1 MPTDRQ
7 NSKRPDDS
15 RIESGVPQGR
25 PLIVVAD
32 GLAARQW
39 ELHLAAPQIAA
50 GSTAWATPDIVP
62 YASWL
67 EGLWLAG
74 TESHSAPLTPGQS
87 RALWRR
93 VIAES
98 SEAGELIGQAGVA
111 DWAAAAWDLLHRWRI
126 DPGAERAGAGQLDY
140 RAFLSWCRAYRER
153 LDAHGWID
161 RAELEKR
168 LTAEPPRGAPPA
180 IMTDLA
186 ESHPAR
192 DALLKSL
199 ETAGTAIR
207 HETAPAVGGR
217 QRAARLADAVDE
229 LRAGLVFARGVV
241 AATRTAR
248 VAVVVAG
255 LGERQSEVARL
266 IGTTFGE
273 AGDVPV
279 WNGGQPLGYDAAIG
293 AAFNALTLLSART
306 PYAAFGRWL
315 CSRSFNAP
323 PGELAARAQL
333 DARLRTELRA
343 QLTFATAY
351 RHCGL
356 ATALEQRAPVSA
368 ALLRSAF
375 GAVAAPPRATP
386 SRWAHLWT
394 RYLIELG
401 WRAPPA
407 GVRLL
412 GWQAS
417 LDELARLTSVLGE
430 LSIDAALFE
439 LERILSSPAPAPLP
453 VRGVHVLGRIEQVG
467 PGYSAVWATGF
478 TDAYWPEAPMGN
490 PLLPR
495 ALQRAHA
502 MPRATPQDARDRSAR
517 SLERLARR
525 VPQLIVSWPARVYDY
540 ETEPSPAVRDW
551 PLATDEIGAVVVLA
565 PSPRLRVS
573 VTDAAPPFRTTELP
587 GGSGMLNRQARYPL
601 LAFCQHR
608 LRARVLEPLG
618 FGLSNR
624 LRGIV
629 VHRALEGLL
638 QSLPT
643 RAELAAT
650 SPDQLARA
658 AERTLGSV
666 FASAQRPLRAL
677 FELELEQLRAVLA
690 AWLDS
695 ERARAP
701 FTVLAVEQKGV
712 VRLGRWTV
720 SVRVDRL
727 DRLDDG
733 TVAIVDYKTGD
744 RATSA
749 DWFGPRLRD
758 AQVPLYA
765 IQTSEPLGATVVVRV
780 RPAGTSYSGVWPD
793 AAFAGRATRLAADWP
808 AQLREWRAQLE
819 RLAEEFAAGDVR
831 VFTGDFEDLSG
842 AYAPLTRIAEQMALA
857 RGAVQIW

>member
-1 MPTDRQ
+1 M
-7 NSKRPDDS
+7 SYE
-15 RIESGVPQGR
+15 ESGAPQKR

-32 GLAARQW
+32 SLAARQW
-39 ELHLAAPQIAA
+39 ELHLAATQIAA
-50 GSTAWATPDIVP
+50 GSAAWVTPEIVP

-74 TESHSAPLTPGQS
+74 AESQSAPLTPGQS

-98 SEAGELIGQAGVA
+98 SEADELIGHAGAA
-111 DWAAAAWDLLHRWRI
+111 DWAAAAWDLWHRWRI
-126 DPGAERAGAGQLDY
+126 DPGTERAGAGQLDY
-140 RAFLSWCRAYRER
+140 RAFLNWSRAYRER

-168 LTAEPPRGAPPA
+168 LAEVPPRDAPP
-180 IMTDLA
+180 ILMTDLA

-199 ETAGTAIR
+199 EAAGATIG
-207 HETAPAVGGR
+207 HETAPAVRGQ
-217 QRAARLADAVDE
+217 QRTARLADAIDE
-229 LRAGLVFARGVV
+229 LRAAFVFAQRVIT
-241 AATRTAR
+241 ATPAAR

-255 LGERQSEVARL
+255 LAERQSEVARL
-266 IGTTFGE
+266 IGTTFNE
-273 AGDVPV
+273 AADIPV
-279 WNGGQPLGYDAAIG
+279 WNGGQPLGHDAAIG

-315 CSRSFNAP
+315 CSRSFNVP

-351 RHCGL
+351 GQCGL
-356 ATALEQRAPVSA
+356 ATTLEQRAPASA
-368 ALLRSAF
+368 AFLRSAL
-375 GAVAAPPRATP
+375 AVAGAPARATP

-394 RYLIELG
+394 GYLRELG
-401 WRAPPA
+401 WLTPPP
-407 GVRLL
+407 GPRLL

-417 LDELARLTSVLGE
+417 LDELARLTPVLGE

-453 VRGVHVLGRIEQVG
+453 VRGVHVLARIEQVG
-467 PGYSAVWATGF
+467 PGYGAVWATGF
-478 TDAYWPEAPMGN
+478 TDAYWPDAAMGN

-495 ALQRAHA
+495 ALQRAHG

-525 VPQLIVSWPARVYDY
+525 VPELIVSWPARVYDY

-551 PLATDEIGAVVVLA
+551 PLATDEIAALA
-565 PSPRLRVS
+565 MAPIPRPTRQRS
-573 VTDAAPPFRTTELP
+573 TVTDPAPPFHATELP
-587 GGSGMLNRQARYPL
+587 GGAGMLNRQARFPL
-601 LAFCQHR
+601 LAFCRDR
-608 LRARVLEPLG
+608 LRARELEPLG
-618 FGLSNR
+618 VGLSSR

-638 QSLPT
+638 QNLPT
-643 RAELAAT
+643 QAELVAT
-650 SPDQLARA
+650 SHDQLARA
-658 AERTLGSV
+658 ADRTLGSV

-677 FELELEQLRAVLA
+677 FEIELEQLSAVLA

-695 ERARAP
+695 ENARAP
-701 FTVLAVEQKGV
+701 FTVLAVEQKGAV
-712 VRLGRWTV
+712 QLGRWTL

-727 DRLDDG
+727 DRLADG
-733 TVAIVDYKTGD
+733 TVAIIDFKTGD

-765 IQTSEPLGATVVVRV
+765 IQTAEPLGATVVARV

-793 AAFAGRATRLAADWP
+793 AAFAGRTARLAADWP
-808 AQLREWRAQLE
+808 AQLADWRTQLE
-819 RLAEEFAAGDVR
+819 RLAEEFATGDVR
-831 VFTGDFEDLSG
+831 VFVADSEDAGG
-842 AYAPLTRIAEQMALA
+842 AYAPLTRIAEQLALA
-857 RGAVQIW
+857 RGAVQTW

>member
-1 MPTDRQ
+1 M
-7 NSKRPDDS
+7 SY
-15 RIESGVPQGR
+15 EGSGAPQER

-39 ELHLAAPQIAA
+39 ELHLAGAQIAA
-50 GSTAWATPDIVP
+50 GRAAWVTPEIVP
-62 YASWL
+62 YATWL

-74 TESHSAPLTPGQS
+74 AESHSAPLTPGQS

-98 SEAGELIGQAGVA
+98 SEANDLIGQAGVA

-126 DPGAERAGAGQLDY
+126 EPGTERAGAGQLDY
-140 RAFLSWCRAYRER
+140 RALLGWCHAYREQ
-153 LDAHGWID
+153 LDAHGWVD
-161 RAELEKR
+161 RAELER
-168 LTAEPPRGAPPA
+168 LLIAAPARRTPPA

-192 DALLKSL
+192 DALLESL
-199 ETAGTAIR
+199 KTAGATIG
-207 HETAPAVGGR
+207 HETAPAARGR
-217 QRAARLADAVDE
+217 QRIARLADAVDE
-229 LRAGLVFARGVV
+229 LRAAFVFARRVV
-241 AATRTAR
+241 TATPMMR

-255 LGERQSEVARL
+255 LAERQSEVARL

-315 CSRSFNAP
+315 CSRSFNVP
-323 PGELAARAQL
+323 PGDLAARAQL

-351 RHCGL
+351 RHCGV
-356 ATALEQRAPVSA
+356 ATTLEQRAPASA

-375 GAVAAPPRATP
+375 AIVGAPERATP

-394 RYLIELG
+394 RYLSELG
-401 WRAPPA
+401 WMTPA
-407 GVRLL
+407 VGPRLL

-417 LDELARLTSVLGE
+417 LDELARLTPVLGE
-430 LSIDAALFE
+430 VSIDAALLE
-439 LERILSSPAPAPLP
+439 LERILSNPAPASLP
-453 VRGVHVLGRIEQVG
+453 VRGVHVLSRIEQVG
-467 PGYSAVWATGF
+467 PGYGAVWATGF
-478 TDAYWPEAPMGN
+478 TDAYWPEAPLGN

-495 ALQRAHA
+495 ALQRAHG
-502 MPRATPQDARDRSAR
+502 MPRATPQDARDRSGLK
-517 SLERLARR
+517 LERLARR
-525 VPQLIVSWPARVYDY
+525 VPELIVSWPARVYDY

-551 PLATDEIGAVVVLA
+551 PPATDEIATLVVPA
-565 PSPRLRVS
+565 PSPTRPRTS
-573 VTDAAPPFRTTELP
+573 VPDAAPPFRSMELP
-587 GGSGMLNRQARYPL
+587 GGAGMLNRQARYPL
-601 LAFCQHR
+601 LAFCSYR
-608 LRARVLEPLG
+608 LRARELESFG
-618 FGLSNR
+618 IGLSSR

-638 QSLPT
+638 QNQPT
-643 RAELAAT
+643 QADLVAT
-650 SPDQLARA
+650 SHDQLARA
-658 AERTLGSV
+658 AERTLGTV
-666 FASAQRPLRAL
+666 FGSAQRPLRAL

-701 FTVLAVEQKGV
+701 FTVLAVEQKGAV
-712 VRLGRWTV
+712 QLARWTL

-727 DRLDDG
+727 DRLGDG
-733 TVAIVDYKTGD
+733 TVAIVDFKTGD

-765 IQTSEPLGATVVVRV
+765 IQTDEPVGATVVARV
-780 RPAGTSYSGVWPD
+780 RPSGTSYSGVWPD
-793 AAFAGRATRLAADWP
+793 GAFAGRAVRLAADWP
-808 AQLREWRAQLE
+808 TQLQDWRTQLE
-819 RLAEEFAAGDVR
+819 RLAEEFATGDVR
-831 VFTGDFEDLSG
+831 MFAADSESAGG
-842 AYAPLTRIAEQMALA
+842 AYAPLTRVVEQLALA
-857 RGAVQIW
+857 RGAVRTW

>member
-1 MPTDRQ
+1 MSYEGSGAPQ
-7 NSKRPDDS
+7 ERP
-15 RIESGVPQGR
+15 Q
-25 PLIVVAD
+25 IVVAD

-50 GSTAWATPDIVP
+50 GSTAWPTPEIVP

-67 EGLWLAG
+67 EGLWLASP
-74 TESHSAPLTPGQS
+74 ESHGAPLTPGQS

-98 SEAGELIGQAGVA
+98 DEAGELIGQAGVA
-111 DWAAAAWDLLHRWRI
+111 DWAGSAWDLLHRWCI
-126 DPGAERAGAGQLDY
+126 DPGAERAGAGQFDY

-153 LDAHGWID
+153 LDAHGWVD

-168 LTAEPPRGAPPA
+168 LAAAPPRSAAPA

-199 ETAGTAIR
+199 ESAGATIA
-207 HETAPAVGGR
+207 HETAPAVRGR

-229 LRAGLVFARGVV
+229 LHAALVSAQRVV
-241 AATRTAR
+241 TAMPTAR
-248 VAVVVAG
+248 VAVVIAG
-255 LGERQSEVARL
+255 LADRQSEVARL
-266 IGTTFGE
+266 ISTTFGD

-279 WNGGQPLGYDAAIG
+279 WNGGQPLGHDAAIG
-293 AAFNALTLLSART
+293 AAFNALALLSPGT

-315 CSRSFNAP
+315 CSRSFGVP

-343 QLTFATAY
+343 QPTFATAY
-351 RHCGL
+351 SHCGL
-356 ATALEQRAPVSA
+356 ATTLEQRAPVSA

-375 GAVAAPPRATP
+375 AAVGAPARATP

-394 RYLIELG
+394 QYLSELG
-401 WRAPPA
+401 WLMPPA
-407 GVRLL
+407 GSRLL

-417 LDELARLTSVLGE
+417 LDEIARLTPVLGE
-430 LSIDAALFE
+430 ISIDAALFE
-439 LERILSSPAPAPLP
+439 LERILATSAPAPLP
-453 VRGVHVLGRIEQVG
+453 VRGVHLLGRIEQVG
-467 PGYSAVWATGF
+467 PGYGVVWATGF
-478 TDAYWPEAPMGN
+478 TDAYWPEAPIGN

-495 ALQRAHA
+495 ALQRAHG

-525 VPQLIVSWPARVYDY
+525 VPELIVSWPARVYDY

-551 PLATDEIGAVVVLA
+551 PLATDEIAALAVVPGRQA
-565 PSPRLRVS
+565 TRPRTTVA
-573 VTDAAPPFRTTELP
+573 DAAPPFRATELP
-587 GGSGMLNRQARYPL
+587 GGAGMLNRQARYPL
-601 LAFCQHR
+601 LAFCRDR

-638 QSLPT
+638 QNLPT
-643 RAELAAT
+643 QAELAAT
-650 SPDQLARA
+650 SRDQLARA

-666 FASAQRPLRAL
+666 FSSAQRPLRAL

-701 FTVLAVEQKGV
+701 FTVLAVEQKGSV
-712 VRLGRWTV
+712 QLGRWTL

-749 DWFGPRLRD
+749 DWFGLRLRD

-765 IQTSEPLGATVVVRV
+765 IQTAEPLGAVVVARV

-793 AAFAGRATRLAADWP
+793 AAFAGRAVRLAADWP
-808 AQLREWRAQLE
+808 AQLEDWRTQLE
-819 RLAEEFAAGDVR
+819 RLAEEFATGDVR
-831 VFTGDFEDLSG
+831 VFAADCEDAGG
-842 AYAPLTRIAEQMALA
+842 AYAPLTRIAEQLALA
-857 RGAVQIW
+857 RGAVRTW

>member
-1 MPTDRQ
+1 M
-7 NSKRPDDS
+7 SYE
-15 RIESGVPQGR
+15 ESGARQERPQ
-25 PLIVVAD
+25 IVVAD

-39 ELHLAAPQIAA
+39 ELHLAADQIAA
-50 GSTAWATPDIVP
+50 GTAAWATPEIVP

-74 TESHSAPLTPGQS
+74 AEPHSAPLTPGQS

-98 SEAGELIGQAGVA
+98 SEADELIGQAGVA

-126 DPGAERAGAGQLDY
+126 EPGAERAGAGQLDY

-168 LTAEPPRGAPPA
+168 LATAPPRSAPPA

-199 ETAGTAIR
+199 ETGGATIG
-207 HETAPAVGGR
+207 HETAPAVRGR

-229 LRAGLVFARGVV
+229 LRAALVFARRVV
-241 AATRTAR
+241 AATPTAR

-255 LGERQSEVARL
+255 FAERQSEVARL
-266 IGTTFGE
+266 VGTTFGE

-279 WNGGQPLGYDAAIG
+279 WNGGQPLGHDAAIG

-315 CSRSFNAP
+315 CSRSFNVP
-323 PGELAARAQL
+323 QGELAARAQL
-333 DARLRTELRA
+333 DARLRNELRA
-343 QLTFATAY
+343 QLTFAMAY
-351 RHCGL
+351 TQCGL
-356 ATALEQRAPVSA
+356 ATTIEQRAPVSA
-368 ALLRSAF
+368 GLLRSAF
-375 GAVAAPPRATP
+375 GAVAAPARATP

-394 RYLIELG
+394 RYLRELG
-401 WRAPPA
+401 WLTPPA
-407 GVRLL
+407 GSRLL

-439 LERILSSPAPAPLP
+439 LERILSSPASSPLP
-453 VRGVHVLGRIEQVG
+453 VRGVHLLGRIEHVG

-495 ALQRAHA
+495 ALQRTHG

-517 SLERLARR
+517 SLERLAHR
-525 VPQLIVSWPARVYDY
+525 VPELIVSWPARVYDY
-540 ETEPSPAVRDW
+540 ETEPSPAIRDW
-551 PLATDEIGAVVVLA
+551 PSAGDEIDALATVPA
-565 PSPRLRVS
+565 PRLGRPRTT
-573 VTDAAPPFRTTELP
+573 VTDAPPPFRNTELP
-587 GGSGMLNRQARYPL
+587 GGAGMLNRQARGPL
-601 LAFCQHR
+601 LAFCRDR
-608 LRARVLEPLG
+608 LRARDLEPLG

-638 QSLPT
+638 QTLPT
-643 RAELAAT
+643 QAELAAT
-650 SPDQLARA
+650 SHDQLARA

-666 FASAQRPLRAL
+666 FGSAQRPLRAL
-677 FELELEQLRAVLA
+677 FELELEQLRELLA

-712 VRLGRWTV
+712 VQLGRWTL

-727 DRLDDG
+727 DRLEDG

-765 IQTSEPLGATVVVRV
+765 IQTAEPLGATVVARV
-780 RPAGTSYSGVWPD
+780 RPPGTSYSGVWPD

-808 AQLREWRAQLE
+808 AQLMDWRTQLE
-819 RLAEEFAAGDVR
+819 RLTGEFATGDVR
-831 VFTGDFEDLSG
+831 IFVADSEDARG
-842 AYAPLTRIAEQMALA
+842 AYAPLTRVAEQLALA
-857 RGAVQIW
+857 RGVVPAW

>member
-1 MPTDRQ
+1 MSYEASGAPRQ
-7 NSKRPDDS
+7 
-15 RIESGVPQGR
+15 R

-39 ELHLAAPQIAA
+39 ELHLAAAQIAA
-50 GSTAWATPDIVP
+50 GSTAWATPEIVP
-62 YASWL
+62 HASWL

-74 TESHSAPLTPGQS
+74 TESRSAPLTPGQS

-98 SEAGELIGQAGVA
+98 SEADELIGQAGVA
-111 DWAAAAWDLLHRWRI
+111 DWAAGAWDLLHRWRV
-126 DPGAERAGAGQLDY
+126 DPGAERAGTGQLDY
-140 RAFLSWCRAYRER
+140 RALLSWCRAYRER

-168 LTAEPPRGAPPA
+168 LAEAPPRGTPPA

-199 ETAGTAIR
+199 EAAGAAIG
-207 HETAPAVGGR
+207 HETAPAVRGR
-217 QRAARLADAVDE
+217 QRTARLADAVDE
-229 LRAGLVFARGVV
+229 LRAAFVFARRAVT
-241 AATRTAR
+241 ATPTAR

-255 LGERQSEVARL
+255 LAERQSEVARL
-266 IGTTFGE
+266 IGTAFGE

-279 WNGGQPLGYDAAIG
+279 WNGGQPLGHDVAMG

-306 PYAAFGRWL
+306 SYAAFSRWL
-315 CSRSFNAP
+315 CSRSFAIP
-323 PGELAARAQL
+323 AGELAARAQL

-351 RHCGL
+351 MHCGL
-356 ATALEQRAPVSA
+356 ATTLEQRAPASA

-375 GAVAAPPRATP
+375 AVAGAPARATP

-394 RYLIELG
+394 LYLRELG
-401 WRAPPA
+401 WLTPPA
-407 GVRLL
+407 GPRLL

-417 LDELARLTSVLGE
+417 LDELARLTPVLGE
-430 LSIDAALFE
+430 LSIDAALLE
-439 LERILSSPAPAPLP
+439 LERILSTPAPAPLP

-467 PGYSAVWATGF
+467 AGYSAVWATGF

-495 ALQRAHA
+495 ALQRAHG
-502 MPRATPQDARDRSAR
+502 MPRATPKDARDRSAR

-525 VPQLIVSWPARVYDY
+525 VPELIVSWPVRVYDY

-551 PLATDEIGAVVVLA
+551 PLATDEVAALVVPA
-565 PSPRLRVS
+565 SRPMRPRTT
-573 VTDAAPPFRTTELP
+573 VTDAAPPFRATELP
-587 GGSGMLNRQARYPL
+587 GGAGMLNRQARDPL
-601 LAFCQHR
+601 LAFCRDR
-608 LRARVLEPLG
+608 LRARELEPLG
-618 FGLSNR
+618 FGLSSR

-638 QSLPT
+638 QNLPT
-643 RAELAAT
+643 QAELAAT

-658 AERTLGSV
+658 ADRALGSV
-666 FASAQRPLRAL
+666 FGRAQRSLRAI
-677 FELELEQLRAVLA
+677 FELELEQLRALLA

-712 VRLGRWTV
+712 AQLGRWTL

-727 DRLDDG
+727 DRLGDG

-749 DWFGPRLRD
+749 DWFGARLRD

-765 IQTSEPLGATVVVRV
+765 IQTAEPLGATVVARV

-793 AAFAGRATRLAADWP
+793 AAFAGRAVRLAADWP
-808 AQLREWRAQLE
+808 AQLADWRTQLE
-819 RLAEEFAAGDVR
+819 RLAEEFAMGDVR
-831 VFTGDFEDLSG
+831 VFPADSEDAGG
-842 AYAPLTRIAEQMALA
+842 AYAPLTRIAEQLALA
-857 RGAVQIW
+857 RGAARAW

>member
-1 MPTDRQ
+1 M
-7 NSKRPDDS
+7 SY
-15 RIESGVPQGR
+15 EGSGAPQER

-39 ELHLAAPQIAA
+39 ELHLAASQIAA
-50 GSTAWATPDIVP
+50 GNAAWGTPEIVP
-62 YASWL
+62 YATWL
-67 EGLWLAG
+67 ESLWLAG
-74 TESHSAPLTPGQS
+74 TEPHSAALTPGQS

-98 SEAGELIGQAGVA
+98 SEADQLIGQAGVA
-111 DWAAAAWDLLHRWRI
+111 DWAAAAWELLLRWRI
-126 DPGAERAGAGQLDY
+126 EPAAERAGAGQLDY

-153 LDAHGWID
+153 LDAYGWID
-161 RAELEKR
+161 RAELETR
-168 LTAEPPRGAPPA
+168 IATAPPHGAPPA

-192 DALLKSL
+192 DALLKRL
-199 ETAGTAIR
+199 VAAGATIT
-207 HETAPAVGGR
+207 HETAPAASGR
-217 QRAARLADAVDE
+217 QRTARLADAVDE
-229 LRAGLVFARGVV
+229 VRAALVFARRVV
-241 AATRTAR
+241 AATPTAR

-255 LGERQSEVARL
+255 LAERQSEVARL
-266 IGTTFGE
+266 IGATFGE

-279 WNGGQPLGYDAAIG
+279 WNVGQPLGHDAAIG
-293 AAFNALTLLSART
+293 AAFNALTLLSPRT

-315 CSRSFNAP
+315 CSRSFNVP
-323 PGELAARAQL
+323 LGELAARAQL

-351 RHCGL
+351 KDCGL
-356 ATALEQRAPVSA
+356 AATLEQRTPASA
-368 ALLRSAF
+368 ALLRAAF
-375 GAVAAPPRATP
+375 AVTAAPARATP

-394 RYLIELG
+394 RYLGELG
-401 WRAPPA
+401 WLTPQA
-407 GVRLL
+407 GPRLL

-417 LDELARLTSVLGE
+417 LDELARLTPVLGE
-430 LSIDAALFE
+430 VSIDAALVE
-439 LERILSSPAPAPLP
+439 LERILSSPALAPLP
-453 VRGVHVLGRIEQVG
+453 VRGVHVLGRIDQVG

-478 TDAYWPEAPMGN
+478 TDAYWPEALMGN

-525 VPQLIVSWPARVYDY
+525 VPELIVSWPARVHDY

-551 PLATDEIGAVVVLA
+551 PPANEEIAALVVA
-565 PSPRLRVS
+565 AAHPTRLRTS
-573 VTDAAPPFRTTELP
+573 VTDAAPPFRAAELP
-587 GGSGMLNRQARYPL
+587 GGAGMLNRQARYPL
-601 LAFCQHR
+601 HAFCRDR
-608 LRARVLEPLG
+608 LRARDLEPLG

-638 QSLPT
+638 QNQPT
-643 RAELAAT
+643 QADLVAT
-650 SPDQLARA
+650 SHDQLALA
-658 AERTLGSV
+658 AERTLRSV
-666 FASAQRPLRAL
+666 FGSAQRPLRAL
-677 FELELEQLRAVLA
+677 FEIELDQLRAVLA

-695 ERARAP
+695 EKTRAP

-712 VRLGRWTV
+712 VQLGRWTL
-720 SVRVDRL
+720 SLRVDRL
-727 DRLDDG
+727 DRLNDG
-733 TVAIVDYKTGD
+733 SVAIVDFKTGD

-765 IQTSEPLGATVVVRV
+765 IQTAERLGATVVARV
-780 RPAGTSYSGVWPD
+780 RPSGTSYSGVWPD
-793 AAFAGRATRLAADWP
+793 GAFAGRATRLTAGWPDQLKDW
-808 AQLREWRAQLE
+808 RTQLE

-831 VFTGDFEDLSG
+831 MFAADSESAGG
-842 AYAPLTRIAEQMALA
+842 AYAPLTRVAEQLALA
-857 RGAVQIW
+857 RGAVRKW